1 MKPTEAVSGENGVVV
16 HAGHDR
22 REDAAHRRRARER
35 GMLTLAR
42 AIQVSSNIAMAKF
55 ASRLRP
61 EEQFET
67 LRDFGFGTPTGAEF
81 PGESRG
87 ILALPAS
94 LAAHVHPR
102 EPGDGV

>member
-1 MKPTEAVSGENGVVV
+1 
-16 HAGHDR
+16 
-22 REDAAHRRRARER
+22 
-35 GMLTLAR
+35 MLTLAR

-55 ASRLRP
+55 SSRLRP

-87 ILALPAS
+87 ILACRIAGSRCTPAPAWRWGTS
-94 LAAHVHPR
+94 S
-102 EPGDGV
+102 G